1 MNDEFIL
8 LLDHLQD
15 SIQED
20 NKQLRLIYEEKQK
33 TCLEYTKRLKMH
45 NKLLSEIRKL
55 HLFNKQ
61 QNRIIIKAIHAMF
74 KTLQHDHTILKREH
88 SLLSELL
95 YTWMIQNRNENGNEK
110 IEKLINELK
119 SYQHSTNINLGIPN
133 STTTHIQ
140 AGDQTQQLNVTSIGG
155 NNKQ

>member
-33 TCLEYTKRLKMH
+33 TCLEYIKHLKRH
-45 NKLLSEIRKL
+45 NKLLSEIKML
-55 HLFNKQ
+55 HIFNKQ

-74 KTLQHDHTILKREH
+74 KALQQDHNVLKRDH
-88 SLLSELL
+88 SLFSELFSI
-95 YTWMIQNRNENGNEK
+95 WMTQNEGGNKKLENLMGE
-110 IEKLINELK
+110 IK
-119 SYQHSTNINLGIPN
+119 SRQHSTNINLGIPN
-133 STTTHIQ
+133 STTTHIK
-140 AGDQTQQLNVTSIGG
+140 AGNQTQQLNVTSIGG